1 MRIRCFADNQIL
13 AHVREKE
20 FMVENVI
27 RKEREE
33 LQYLSEEGVDV
44 RNYANRIKGERDH
57 LRKKLNNM
65 RETCGILDKPELLA
79 DYDNLTKTIDN
90 QKETITRLK
99 EHIADLEGK
108 TASVLQ
114 NLN

>member
-1 MRIRCFADNQIL
+1 
-13 AHVREKE
+13 
-20 FMVENVI
+20 MVENVI

-33 LQYLSEEGVDV
+33 LQYLSEEGVEV
-44 RNYANRIKGERDH
+44 RNYSNRIKGERDQ

-99 EHIADLEGK
+99 DFIADLEGK
-108 TASVLQ
+108 TASVPQ